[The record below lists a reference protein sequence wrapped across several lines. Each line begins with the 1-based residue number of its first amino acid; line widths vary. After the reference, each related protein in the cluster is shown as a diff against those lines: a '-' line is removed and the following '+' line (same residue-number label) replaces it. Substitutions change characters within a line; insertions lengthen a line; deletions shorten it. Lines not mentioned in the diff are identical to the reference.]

1 MNADTI
7 IITLLIYFS
16 RNPSPASASTHPTRP
31 RGGLH
36 MRYITTIHPTL
47 RRAMSTSPGPG
58 VGEVEIGVRYD
69 VDCSTENPVSY
80 GVRIRVLVKVLQD
93 MELNRPLYYFTVL
106 GMVRGLNFM
115 RTFYLGG
122 SLMFGPTLQMG
133 TFMALK
139 GIVLHSMARLIY
151 EARGRISSIGFI
163 SGLPG
168 ITQFQPAL
176 SFDSRNPGIW

>member
-1 MNADTI
+1 MI
-7 IITLLIYFS
+7 
-16 RNPSPASASTHPTRP
+16 H
-31 RGGLH
+31 
-36 MRYITTIHPTL
+36 TTAYYPTL
-47 RRAMSTSPGPG
+47 HKAMATSPEPG

-163 SGLPG
+163 LGLPEDQG
-168 ITQFQPAL
+168 QFIHQCNIL
-176 SFDSRNPGIW
+176 GSL